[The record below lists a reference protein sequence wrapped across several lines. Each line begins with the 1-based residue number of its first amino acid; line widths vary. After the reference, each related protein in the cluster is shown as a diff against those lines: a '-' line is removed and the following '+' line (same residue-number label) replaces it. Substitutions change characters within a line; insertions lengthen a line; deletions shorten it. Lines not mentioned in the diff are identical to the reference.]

1 MDSHNLRRFDAY
13 LDARSLVA
21 ALVSDPATVTW
32 LTGYAP
38 PIETGPNPF
47 EGGPA
52 LAWIRAGSLVLIV
65 SDAEAPAARQLGIPV
80 REYLGYTIDEPV
92 EAFRHQADVLETV
105 LAEHRAMRGTIGIE
119 SDTLPARMLALL
131 QRVLPEAGR
140 EPIDLDVPVLRAIKN
155 AGEIARIRGALELCD
170 LAHARLRER
179 LQPGMTELDLWNQVR
194 AGIEGAAGSR
204 IPALVDV
211 VAGSRAAEIGGP
223 PSAHVIRPGDPVIL
237 DVVLRRDGYWGDTA
251 GTWFAGP
258 PSTEMARAHRVVR
271 NALQLAVEAVRPGV
285 EARELDRILR
295 EAVTRFGVGTAYPHH
310 SGHGIGTTYHDRPR
324 VVPYETMRLEPGMV
338 ITLEPGIYVSGVGGV
353 RLEDVVLVTADGCE
367 LLTGH
372 LLADEVVSA

>member
-1 MDSHNLRRFDAY
+1 LDSHNLGRFGEY
-13 LDARSLVA
+13 LAARSLVA
-21 ALVSDPATVTW
+21 ALVSDPATLTW

-38 PIETGPNPF
+38 PIEAGPNPF

-52 LAWIRAGSLVLIV
+52 LAWIRAGSLTLIV
-65 SDAEAPAARQLGIPV
+65 SDAEAPAARQLGIPL
-80 REYLGYTIDEPV
+80 REYLGYTIDHPV

-105 LAEHRAMRGTIGIE
+105 LDEHRPMRGTIGIE
-119 SDTLPARMLALL
+119 PDTLPARMLAQLEHC
-131 QRVLPEAGR
+131 LPEAAH
-140 EPIDLDVPVLRAIKN
+140 ESIELDLSVLRAIKS
-155 AGEIARIRGALELCD
+155 AEEITRIRGALELCD
-170 LAHARLRER
+170 LAHALLRQR

-211 VAGSRAAEIGGP
+211 VAGARAAEIGGP
-223 PSAHVIRPGDPVIL
+223 PTARVIRPGDPVIL

-258 PSTEMARAHRVVR
+258 PSPEMARAHRVVR
-271 NALQLAVEAVRPGV
+271 DALHLAVEAVRPGV
-285 EARELDRILR
+285 QARELDRILR
-295 EAVTRFGVGTAYPHH
+295 EAVARFGAGTAYPHH

-338 ITLEPGIYVSGVGGV
+338 ITLEPGIYLSGVGGV
-353 RLEDVVLVTADGCE
+353 RLEDVVLVTTDGCE